1 MATPVIVLDKVTK
14 QYATHTAVESLSLSV
29 AGGDIYALLGPNG
42 AGKTT
47 TINMLLGF
55 IAPDRGTLRIA
66 ECSVVDD
73 PAAAR
78 AHIAYIPEQVQLY
91 PQLSGIENL
100 DYFSRLAG
108 HRLAAADLSRM
119 LERVGL
125 SAEATMRR
133 AGSYSKGMRQKV
145 GIAIALAKSAKVLLL
160 DEPTSGLDPSA
171 SAEFVVLLKEVSREG
186 VAVLMATHDLFYAH
200 QVATHWGVLAAG
212 KLVAQQPAA
221 ADFSLQQLE
230 ALYLSLIAPGRQ
242 EAA

>member
-1 MATPVIVLDKVTK
+1 MPTPIALNEVTK
-14 QYATHTAVESLSLSV
+14 RYATHTAVDSLSLSV
-29 AGGDIYALLGPNG
+29 AEGQVYALLGPNR

-55 IAPDRGTLRIA
+55 VVPDSGSLQVA
-66 ECSVVDD
+66 GCSVADN

-91 PQLSGIENL
+91 PQLSGVENL

-108 HRLAAADLSRM
+108 HRLLANDLSR
-119 LERVGL
+119 LLSRVGL
-125 SAEATMRR
+125 SNEAAGRR

-145 GIAIALAKSAKVLLL
+145 GIAIALAKRAKVLLL

-171 SAEFVVLLKEVSREG
+171 SAEFVTLLKEVAGDG

-200 QVATHWGVLAAG
+200 QVATQWGVLAEG
-212 KLVAQQPAA
+212 KLVAEQPAA
-221 ADFSLQQLE
+221 AEFSLQQLE
-230 ALYLSLIAPGRQ
+230 TRYLSLIAPGGQ
-242 EAA
+242 ATA

>member
-1 MATPVIVLDKVTK
+1 MPTTLVALNNVTK
-14 QYATHTAVESLSLSV
+14 QYATHTAVDGLSLTV
-29 AGGDIYALLGPNG
+29 AGGEIYALLGPNG

-55 IAPDRGTLRIA
+55 IAPDRGTLQIA
-66 ECSVVDD
+66 GRNVADN

-78 AHIAYIPEQVQLY
+78 ANIAYIPEQVQLY

-108 HRLAAADLSRM
+108 HRLSAADLSGM
-119 LERVGL
+119 LTRVGL
-125 SAEATMRR
+125 SAEAATRR

-145 GIAIALAKSAKVLLL
+145 GIAIALAKRAKVLLL

-171 SAEFVVLLKEVSREG
+171 SAEFVALLKEVALEG

-200 QVATHWGVLAAG
+200 QAATHWGVLAAG
-212 KLVAQQPAA
+212 KLLVQQPAA
-221 ADFSLQQLE
+221 PDFSLEKLE
-230 ALYLSLIAPGRQ
+230 ALYLSLIAPGKR
-242 EAA
+242 AAA

>member
-1 MATPVIVLDKVTK
+1 MSLIELNQVTK
-14 QYATHTAVESLSLSV
+14 RYATHTAVDSLSFSV
-29 AGGDIYALLGPNG
+29 ASGQIYALLGPNG

-55 IAPDRGTLRIA
+55 IAPDGGSLRIA
-66 ECSVVDD
+66 GSDVAAD
-73 PAAAR
+73 PAAGR

-91 PQLSGIENL
+91 PQLTGVENL

-108 HRLAAADLSRM
+108 HRLSAANLDAMLS
-119 LERVGL
+119 RVGL
-125 SAEATMRR
+125 SSEATTRR
-133 AGSYSKGMRQKV
+133 AASYSKGMRQKV
-145 GIAIALAKSAKVLLL
+145 GIAIALAKHAKVLLL

-171 SAEFVVLLKEVSREG
+171 SAEFVALLKEVARDG

-212 KLVAQQPAA
+212 KLVAEQPAA

-230 ALYLSLIAPGRQ
+230 ALYLSLIAPGRR

>member
-1 MATPVIVLDKVTK
+1 MSTKQIVLIEVTK
-14 QYATHTAVESLSLSV
+14 KYATHTAVDSLSLSV
-29 AGGDIYALLGPNG
+29 ADGDVYALLGPNG

-55 IAPDRGTLRIA
+55 IAPDSGSLQVAGRN
-66 ECSVVDD
+66 VVDD

-91 PQLSGIENL
+91 PQLSGQENL

-108 HRLAAADLSRM
+108 HRIAAVELSRM

-125 SAEATMRR
+125 SSEATLRR

-145 GIAIALAKSAKVLLL
+145 GIAIALAKRAKVLLL

-171 SAEFVVLLKEVSREG
+171 SAEFVALLKEVSREG
-186 VAVLMATHDLFYAH
+186 VAVLMATHDLFYA
-200 QVATHWGVLAAG
+200 THWGVLAAG
-212 KLVAQQPAA
+212 KLVAQQPAT

-230 ALYLSLIAPGRQ
+230 ALYLSLIAPGRR